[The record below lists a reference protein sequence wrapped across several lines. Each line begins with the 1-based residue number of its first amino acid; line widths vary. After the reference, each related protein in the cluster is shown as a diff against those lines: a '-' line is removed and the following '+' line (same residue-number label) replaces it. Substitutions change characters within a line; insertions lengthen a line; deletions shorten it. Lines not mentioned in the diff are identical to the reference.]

1 MKPVYLSL
9 DQWQTVRRSLEQASD
24 LLLEQSGEAHTK
36 EARQMLF
43 ALSEGR
49 KRLAENIL
57 NQLAD

>member
-9 DQWQTVRRSLEQASD
+9 DEWQTVQKCVEQASD
-24 LLLEQSGEAHTK
+24 LLLEQSGDAQYK
-36 EARQMLF
+36 EARDILF